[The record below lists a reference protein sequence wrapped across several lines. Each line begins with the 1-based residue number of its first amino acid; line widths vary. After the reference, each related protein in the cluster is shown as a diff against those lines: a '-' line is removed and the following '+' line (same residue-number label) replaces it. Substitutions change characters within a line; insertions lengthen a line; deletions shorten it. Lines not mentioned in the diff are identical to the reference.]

1 MIVPDSLMLALGAV
15 LFSLIVTDLVLVQPF
30 DGFVTV
36 TVYVPP
42 LLTDILEP
50 VVPVFHL

>member
-1 MIVPDSLMLALGAV
+1 MFVPAQLLLTLGAV
-15 LFSLIVTDLVLVQPF
+15 LFSLIVTDLVLEQPF

-42 LLTDILEP
+42 LFSVKLEE
-50 VVPVFHL
+50 VEPVFHL